1 MTFYDILKDLVEG
14 VEGGSAA
21 TLMGMDG
28 VAIHNYER
36 EGSGCDVETIG
47 IEYGGV
53 VSAANSAAQILSLG
67 DFEEMTVAMHGLTLI
82 LRMVTPQYYI
92 VFALDDRAAAGK
104 ARFRVRKAAAMSKKE
119 LEA

>member
-28 VAIHNYER
+28 VAIHKYAR
-36 EGSGCDVETIG
+36 EGSECDVETIG
-47 IEYGGV
+47 IEYGRV
-53 VSAANSAAQILSLG
+53 VSATNNAAQILSLG
-67 DFEEMTVAMHGLTLI
+67 DFEEMTVVMRGLTLI

-92 VFALDDRAAAGK
+92 VFAVDEKTAAGK
-104 ARFRVRKAAAMSKKE
+104 ARFRVRKAAVMSKKE